1 LVSVARR
8 YRALD
13 GEIVELD
20 ADVKAILNEIAA
32 PLLALRGVGYDTAGQ
47 LLVTAGDNPHRL
59 RTESSY
65 AALCASSPVKA
76 SSGKTRRQHR
86 LNRGGDR
93 QANSALWTIVLS
105 RMSNHQP
112 TRNYVDRRT
121 KEGLSKPEI
130 MRCLKRY
137 VAREVF
143 PYVGDSPSSGQ
154 RHPAVLL
161 QPLEVGLVRRDELGA
176 LDLLLDHL
184 GDLVVALERGALLEQ
199 THLRLRELRLLGG
212 SFR

>member
-1 LVSVARR
+1 MSVARR
-8 YRALD
+8 WRVLD

-20 ADVKAILNEIAA
+20 AHLKAILDGIAG

-59 RTESSY
+59 RAESSY

-86 LNRGGDR
+86 LN
-93 QANSALWTIVLS
+93 
-105 RMSNHQP
+105 
-112 TRNYVDRRT
+112 YVERRT

-143 PYVGDSPSSGQ
+143 P
-154 RHPAVLL
+154 H
-161 QPLEVGLVRRDELGA
+161 VRAISATDQA
-176 LDLLLDHL
+176 TN
-184 GDLVVALERGALLEQ
+184 AA
-199 THLRLRELRLLGG
+199 
-212 SFR
+212 